1 MRLIALLSALAAALA
16 LAGSGSAITNGTKDG
31 DEHPNVGGI
40 LVRNNADTGWALV
53 CSGTLVSPTVFLTA
67 SHCTSFLEQLG
78 RQVYVTFDSTAVE
91 DEPEGLLQ
99 GMPVT
104 NPSYKHGVRDDVSA
118 IVLDDPVGI
127 TPAGLPPLGYLD
139 GLKSAGALTQQSKF
153 TSVGYGTHEKVVVKG
168 SGPDW
173 PFEGD
178 REFAVSS
185 YNGLTPQWLK
195 LSMNQAHGDG
205 GTCFGDSGGPTFE
218 GAGAAEGSV
227 VLAVTSTGDIPCY
240 STNVVSRTDTPSA
253 RAFLERFGL

>member
-1 MRLIALLSALAAALA
+1 MSKTPTATTSRPSAR
-16 LAGSGSAITNGTKDG
+16 
-31 DEHPNVGGI
+31 H
-40 LVRNNADTGWALV
+40 RND
-53 CSGTLVSPTVFLTA
+53 
-67 SHCTSFLEQLG
+67 
-78 RQVYVTFDSTAVE
+78 RRFDSTEVE
-91 DEPEGLLQ
+91 NSPTGLIQ
-99 GMPVT
+99 GTPRT
-104 NPSYKHGVRDDVSA
+104 NPSYKHGVRDDVSV
-118 IVLDDPVGI
+118 IEFREPGVQGI
-127 TPAGLPPLGYLD
+127 TPAGLPSLGYLD
-139 GLKSAGALTQQSKF
+139 GLKSSGALTQQSKF

-178 REFAVSS
+178 REYAVSS

-218 GAGAAEGSV
+218 GAGTAEGSV